1 MRPRHFFLL
10 TTLLAATPAAAQL
23 PISGVGEAGGAEMAQ
38 IRRLLVRHDDR
49 PDRVHNRHR
58 SAELAG
64 QIGQL
69 HRRIADLRET
79 GQITRAEAR
88 AMRRQAGSVAVF
100 YSAYEGDGISDS
112 EAAELQNR
120 ILVAHSLVRPT
131 RPPRRRR

>member
-1 MRPRHFFLL
+1 MRPRHFVLVFA
-10 TTLLAATPAAAQL
+10 LLAASPAAAQM
-23 PISGVGEAGGAEMAQ
+23 PISGVGEAGGAEAARV
-38 IRRLLVRHDDR
+38 RRLLVRHNDR
-49 PDRVHNRHR
+49 PQRIHDRHR
-58 SAELAG
+58 RVELAG

-69 HRRIADLRET
+69 HRRIRDLRET

-88 AMRRQAGSVAVF
+88 AMRRQAGSVAIF